1 MIRQKYDSSSSLAH
15 LGSDPRR
22 ECARLAAGIWL
33 LLLFCIALPASAH
46 RMPGSL
52 STMKVNPNSGAI
64 EVIHRLHNHDA
75 ELGVMTVLNDRS
87 ISLEQLV
94 GRARL
99 ALYVEERF
107 LVADIRDGT
116 IGAPLELE
124 LVGAE
129 LDGEF
134 ILVYQELKGE
144 LPAEIAVRND
154 ILRDVFPDQVN
165 HVNIAVGRE
174 VRSLTFREDDEWHA
188 TRLD

>member
-1 MIRQKYDSSSSLAH
+1 MIRPTSRSSKRVVVGGRYALLAM
-15 LGSDPRR
+15 
-22 ECARLAAGIWL
+22 L
-33 LLLFCIALPASAH
+33 LLSVFADAH

-52 STMKVNPNSGAI
+52 STIKKNPNTGSI

-75 ELGVMTVLNDRS
+75 ELGVITILNDRS
-87 ISLEQLV
+87 ITLEQLV
-94 GRARL
+94 GRAQL

-107 LVADIRDGT
+107 LLAAVEHGS

-134 ILVYQELKGE
+134 ILVYQELKSE
-144 LPAEIAVRND
+144 LPGEIAVRDD

-165 HVNIAVGRE
+165 HVNIAVNGE
-174 VRSLTFREDDEWHA
+174 VRSLTFQEDDEWHS

>member
-1 MIRQKYDSSSSLAH
+1 
-15 LGSDPRR
+15 
-22 ECARLAAGIWL
+22 
-33 LLLFCIALPASAH
+33 LLFSCVMVTGIAAAH

-52 STMKVNPNSGAI
+52 STIKPNPNTGAI

-75 ELGVMTVLNDRS
+75 ELGVITILNDRS
-87 ISLEQLV
+87 MTLEQLV
-94 GRARL
+94 GRAQL

-107 LVADIRDGT
+107 LVAAVEDGSV
-116 IGAPLELE
+116 GAPLSLE
-124 LVGAE
+124 LIGAE

-144 LPAEIAVRND
+144 MPPEIAVRND

-165 HVNIAVGRE
+165 HVNIAVGGE
-174 VRSLTFREDDEWHA
+174 VRSLTFQKDDEWHL